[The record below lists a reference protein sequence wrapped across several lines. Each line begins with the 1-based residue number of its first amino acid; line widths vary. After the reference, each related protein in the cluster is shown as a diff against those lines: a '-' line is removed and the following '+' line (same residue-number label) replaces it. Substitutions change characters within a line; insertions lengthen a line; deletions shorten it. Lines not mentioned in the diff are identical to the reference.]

1 MMTKAG
7 WKRTQQKMKTEKKKI
22 NQKQSQFEIYVQKKK
37 KANKRKGNRSNFF
50 NMRKRYQDNSNLV
63 RTNPMLNEELRHKL
77 NPDGLNERLPEWHSD
92 ESDTEEETPRD
103 RYFSDIPT
111 RNRRRRHPDEE
122 ERRERNRRRRRPRPR
137 KTPQSV
143 KATRTALYSL
153 AAMFMLNIYPIFMFS
168 FGSWFL
174 AKNISFLN
182 YCLYFIPEY
191 KESIFFYGFMCC
203 IYEYFCENKINE
215 GGPLS
220 VPTGIPIWIVCYIS
234 IWYICI
240 IAAPFLYLLVL
251 LVLLE
256 ESIWQIRYI
265 DTVSKIMLTA
275 TWVTY
280 FTAIGASSYKAI
292 SAYIDSSYIEIP
304 SYIPIG
310 LLILSLIMVIIVCQK
325 IKWETWNE
333 ERINNGH

>member
-1 MMTKAG
+1 
-7 WKRTQQKMKTEKKKI
+7 
-22 NQKQSQFEIYVQKKK
+22 
-37 KANKRKGNRSNFF
+37 
-50 NMRKRYQDNSNLV
+50 
-63 RTNPMLNEELRHKL
+63 MLNEELRHKL

-92 ESDTEEETPRD
+92 DSDTEEETPRD

-122 ERRERNRRRRRPRPR
+122 ERRERNRRRRRPQPR

-143 KATRTALYSL
+143 KASRTALYSL
-153 AAMFMLNIYPIFMFS
+153 AAMLMLNIYPIFMFS

-191 KESIFFYGFMCC
+191 KESIFFYGFMSCM
-203 IYEYFCENKINE
+203 YEYFCENRINE
-215 GGPLS
+215 GEPLS

-234 IWYICI
+234 IWYISI
-240 IAAPFLYLLVL
+240 FVAPFLYLLVL
-251 LVLLE
+251 VVLLE
-256 ESIWQIRYI
+256 ESIWQIQYI
-265 DTVSKIMLTA
+265 DTASKIMLIA

-280 FTAIGASSYKAI
+280 FTAIGASSYTAI
-292 SAYIDSSYIEIP
+292 SAYIDSNYIEIP

-310 LLILSLIMVIIVCQK
+310 LLILSLIMVMIVCQK

-333 ERINNGH
+333 ERINGH

>member
-1 MMTKAG
+1 
-7 WKRTQQKMKTEKKKI
+7 
-22 NQKQSQFEIYVQKKK
+22 
-37 KANKRKGNRSNFF
+37 
-50 NMRKRYQDNSNLV
+50 
-63 RTNPMLNEELRHKL
+63 MLNEELRHRL

-92 ESDTEEETPRD
+92 DSDTEEETPRD
-103 RYFSDIPT
+103 RYFFDIPT

-122 ERRERNRRRRRPRPR
+122 ERRERNRRRRRPQPR

-143 KATRTALYSL
+143 KASRTALYSL
-153 AAMFMLNIYPIFMFS
+153 AAMLMLNIYPIFMFS

-203 IYEYFCENKINE
+203 MYECFYENRTNE
-215 GGPLS
+215 GKCLCIHM
-220 VPTGIPIWIVCYIS
+220 PTGIPIWIVCYIF
-234 IWYICI
+234 IWFCALCCGILVC
-240 IAAPFLYLLVL
+240 PFLYLLVL
-251 LVLLE
+251 VVLLD
-256 ESIWQIRYI
+256 ESIWQIQYI

-275 TWVTY
+275 TWVIY
-280 FTAIGASSYKAI
+280 FTAIGASTYKAT
-292 SAYIDSSYIEIP
+292 SAYIDSSYIVP

-310 LLILSLIMVIIVCQK
+310 LLILSLIMVMIVCQK

-333 ERINNGH
+333 ERINAESFPFSPSAVQ